1 MTNNASKGFTIVEL
15 LITTAIL
22 GILSGLSFATFSQF
36 WPDERLKTA
45 SRLTVS
51 WLEDVRSLA
60 IQQDTS
66 CIVTIDSAT
75 MELGPEV
82 DNPERCD
89 QLNTLNLKREIESMS
104 ELSICS
110 QALNTSSACNA
121 SSSNFDPIVF
131 TPRGTSNTTVQLR
144 FGLAGKALERC
155 VAVIAPLGMI
165 RSGRASSTGAC
176 DYTETF

>member
-1 MTNNASKGFTIVEL
+1 MTNNASQGFTLVEL
-15 LITTAIL
+15 LITTAVL
-22 GILSGLSFATFSQF
+22 GILSGISFATFSQF
-36 WPDERLKTA
+36 WPDQRLKAA

-51 WLEDVRSLA
+51 WLEDARSLA

-66 CIVTIDSAT
+66 CVVKIDSLT

-89 QLNTLNLKREIESMS
+89 QLNTLSLKHETESMD
-104 ELSICS
+104 ELLICS
-110 QALNTSSACNA
+110 QALNTSTACNA
-121 SSSNFDPIVF
+121 SSGNVDPIVF

-144 FGLAGKALERC
+144 FGLAGKASERC
-155 VAVIAPLGMI
+155 VAVVAPLGMI
-165 RSGRASSTGAC
+165 RSGRATSTGTC